1 MAGFGYWGGGLQPPI
16 IAAHACHIEMNPG
29 QLLHVGQ
36 TEPRIMLSPV
46 LIQLVVPLQV
56 LNGSFSLELVSEK
69 YWKVNKPMELY
80 FAPTKEHK

>member
-1 MAGFGYWGGGLQPPI
+1 MDGGPAQSG
-16 IAAHACHIEMNPG
+16 
-29 QLLHVGQ
+29 
-36 TEPRIMLSPV
+36 T
-46 LIQLVVPLQV
+46 PLMDVSCSQV

>member
-1 MAGFGYWGGGLQPPI
+1 MAVW
-16 IAAHACHIEMNPG
+16 
-29 QLLHVGQ
+29 
-36 TEPRIMLSPV
+36 S
-46 LIQLVVPLQV
+46 LQV

>member
-1 MAGFGYWGGGLQPPI
+1 MTCLLGLYVNIVFFINKKNPYIKTAEYWWSGLVTTL
-16 IAAHACHIEMNPG
+16 CFC
-29 QLLHVGQ
+29 
-36 TEPRIMLSPV
+36 S
-46 LIQLVVPLQV
+46 QV